1 MMDGF
6 FVLCWLFF
14 HVYGL
19 CCSVGRSRRLEAF
32 LSEFGIIIISDI
44 FCAEEEDLLLKLIP
58 PEEIR
63 GIIETNK

>member
-1 MMDGF
+1 MGSLF
-6 FVLCWLFF
+6 FVGFCFIFMLF
-14 HVYGL
+14 
-19 CCSVGRSRRLEAF
+19 CRSVRSRRLEAF